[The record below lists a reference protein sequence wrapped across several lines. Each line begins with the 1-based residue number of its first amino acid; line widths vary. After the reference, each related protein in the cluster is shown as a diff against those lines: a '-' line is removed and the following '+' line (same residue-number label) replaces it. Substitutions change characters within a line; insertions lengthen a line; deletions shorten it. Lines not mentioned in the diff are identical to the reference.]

1 MNTILYFTAEWCG
14 PCKKTRPIVEDLN
27 REKADARL
35 YIIDVDIEM
44 EMAQDFSVKSVPTFI
59 VMNDNTEVHRTTGAK
74 TRQQLEELINY
85 EK

>member
-1 MNTILYFTAEWCG
+1 MNTVLYFTAEWCG

-27 REKADARL
+27 NDQTETRF

-44 EMAQDFSVKSVPTFI
+44 KMAQDFGIKLVPTFI
-59 VMNDNTEVHRTTGAK
+59 VMRDNTEVHRTTGAQ

-85 EK
+85 GE

>member
-14 PCKKTRPIVEDLN
+14 PCKKTRPIVEELN
-27 REKADARL
+27 REQVDTRF

-44 EMAQDFSVKSVPTFI
+44 EMAKDFEIQSVPTFI
-59 VMNDNTEVHRTTGAK
+59 VINDNTEIYRTTGAK
-74 TRQQLEELINY
+74 TRQQLEELIKY